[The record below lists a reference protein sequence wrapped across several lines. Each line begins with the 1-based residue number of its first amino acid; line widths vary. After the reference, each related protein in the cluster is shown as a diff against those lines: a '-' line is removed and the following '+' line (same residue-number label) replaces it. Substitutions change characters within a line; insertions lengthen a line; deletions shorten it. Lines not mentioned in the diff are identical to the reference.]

1 MLIFVVR
8 RELRRQLL
16 VLLYKLKRGK
26 KGKGFRHSASD
37 EVCDADWSFSQL
49 QPDIKKRD
57 VKEVL
62 ISLSESEEE
71 ANRSNS
77 RYIQVLLLRFTP

>member
-1 MLIFVVR
+1 M
-8 RELRRQLL
+8 
-16 VLLYKLKRGK
+16 LLYKLKRDK
-26 KGKGFRHSASD
+26 KGKVSD
-37 EVCDADWSFSQL
+37 KAPLMKSGMQVGQTFSRL
-49 QPDIKKRD
+49 QSGIKRRD

-77 RYIQVLLLRFTP
+77 RYIEALLLRFTP